1 MEERHCCRERLSVT
15 LVLKNETN
23 RYIYIYIYRFRGY
36 DESSVLN
43 ISI

>member
-23 RYIYIYIYRFRGY
+23 IYIYIYRFRGY